1 MILVYVDHD
10 RGALDEPSLQAITF
24 ARGIDSDVHAFVA
37 GASGA
42 TVAAS
47 LGEYGV
53 SVAHVAQHDG
63 MADYTPQAAGRALA
77 ALAKS
82 TGAAAVLATS
92 GMRGNEVL
100 AHAAAIL
107 DEPFAAECIE
117 ITLGS
122 PAAVTRSRWGG
133 NMLEEAR
140 VHCTSVLV
148 ASVPAFTVAA
158 EPSPVAC
165 TVETFTPELSAA
177 DTAVKVID
185 RIAGQATGVS
195 LAEAK
200 VIVSGGRGVGA
211 AELWGPLE
219 DLAGLLHAALGCS
232 RVVTSNGWRPH
243 SEQVGQTGTKVAP
256 DLYIACGISGAT
268 QHIAGCKKSKTILAI
283 NTDGEAPIMT
293 HADYAIVGDLH
304 EVLPAIS
311 AAVRAR

>member
-10 RGALDEPSLQAITF
+10 RGTVDEPSLQAITF
-24 ARGIDSDVHAFVA
+24 ARSVDADVHAFVA
-37 GASGA
+37 GADGA
-42 TVAAS
+42 SVAAS
-47 LGEYGV
+47 LGEFGV
-53 SVAHVAQHDG
+53 SVAHVASHAG
-63 MADYTPQAAGRALA
+63 MTDFAPQAAGRALA
-77 ALAKS
+77 QLVQMTSPK
-82 TGAAAVLATS
+82 AVLATS
-92 GMRGNEVL
+92 GARGNEVL

-107 DEPFAAECIE
+107 DEPFAAECVE
-117 ITLGS
+117 IALGS
-122 PAAVTRSRWGG
+122 PAAVTRLRWGG
-133 NMLEEAR
+133 NLLEEAK
-140 VHCTSVLV
+140 VHCNNVLI
-148 ASVPAFTVAA
+148 ASVPPFTVAA
-158 EPSPVAC
+158 EAAATAC

-177 DTAVKVID
+177 DTAVKVVD
-185 RIAGQATGVS
+185 RVAGQAVGVS

-219 DLAGLLHAALGCS
+219 ELASLMQAALGCS

-311 AAVRAR
+311 AAIRGR

>member
-10 RGALDEPSLQAITF
+10 RGTLDEPSLQAITF
-24 ARGIDSDVHAFVA
+24 ARSIAADVHAYVA
-37 GASGA
+37 GADGA
-42 TVAAS
+42 AVAAG
-47 LGEYGV
+47 LGEFGV
-53 SVAHVAQHDG
+53 SVAHVAAHEA
-63 MADYTPQAAGRALA
+63 MSDYTPQAAGRALA
-77 ALAKS
+77 ELVQA
-82 TGAAAVLATS
+82 TGAGLVLTTS

-107 DEPFAAECIE
+107 DEPFAAECIA

-122 PAAVTRSRWGG
+122 PALVTRSRWGG

-140 VHCTSVLV
+140 VHFTNVLL

-158 EPSPVAC
+158 EPAPTAC
-165 TVETFTPELSAA
+165 TVETFTAALTAA
-177 DTAVKVID
+177 DTAVKVVD
-185 RIAGQATGVS
+185 RVAGQATGVS

-211 AELWGPLE
+211 AELWEPLE
-219 DLAGLLHAALGCS
+219 TLAGLLNAALGCS

-283 NTDGEAPIMT
+283 NTDREAPIMT

>member
-10 RGALDEPSLQAITF
+10 RGALDEPSLQAVTF
-24 ARGIDSDVHAFVA
+24 ARSLDSEVHAFVA
-37 GASGA
+37 GSEGA
-42 TVAAS
+42 ALVGS

-53 SVAHVAQHDG
+53 SVAHVAEHSA
-63 MADYTPQAAGRALA
+63 MSDYTPQAAGRALA
-77 ALAKS
+77 QLVQMTSPK
-82 TGAAAVLATS
+82 AVLTTS

-117 ITLGS
+117 IALGS
-122 PAAVTRSRWGG
+122 PAEVTRSRWGG
-133 NMLEEAR
+133 NMLEVAK
-140 VHCTSVLV
+140 VHVNNVLL
-148 ASVPAFTVAA
+148 ASVPAFTVVAEAA
-158 EPSPVAC
+158 A
-165 TVETFTPELSAA
+165 TVCSLQTFSPELTAS
-177 DTAVKVID
+177 DTAVRVVD
-185 RIAGQATGVS
+185 RVAGQATGVS

-311 AAVRAR
+311 AAIRAR

>member
-10 RGALDEPSLQAITF
+10 RGALDEPSLQAIAF
-24 ARGIDSDVHAFVA
+24 ARGVDADVHAFVA
-37 GASGA
+37 GAAGA
-42 TVAAS
+42 AMAAG

-53 SVAHVAQHDG
+53 SVAHVAAHDG
-63 MADYTPQAAGRALA
+63 MGDYTPQAAGRALA
-77 ALAKS
+77 QCARA
-82 TGAAAVLATS
+82 TGAGAVLATS
-92 GMRGNEVL
+92 GQRGNEVL

-107 DEPFAAECIE
+107 DEPFAAECTA

-122 PAAVTRSRWGG
+122 PATVTRSRWGG
-133 NMLEEAR
+133 NMFEEAR
-140 VHCTSVLV
+140 VHCTSILV
-148 ASVPAFTVAA
+148 ASIPPFTVAA
-158 EPSPVAC
+158 ESAPIAC
-165 TVETFTPELSAA
+165 AVDTFTPELSAA
-177 DTAVKVID
+177 DTAVRVVD
-185 RIAGQATGVS
+185 RVAGQASGVS

-200 VIVSGGRGVGA
+200 IVVSGGRGVGA

-219 DLAGLLHAALGCS
+219 ELAAQLHAALGCS

-283 NTDGEAPIMT
+283 NTDSEAPIMT
-293 HADYAIVGDLH
+293 HADFAIVGDLH

-311 AAVRAR
+311 AALRGR

>member
-10 RGALDEPSLQAITF
+10 RGVLDEPSLQAIAF

-37 GASGA
+37 GADGAAVASG
-42 TVAAS
+42 

-53 SVAHVAQHDG
+53 TVAHLAAHDG

-77 ALAKS
+77 QCAQA
-82 TGAAAVLATS
+82 TGARAVLATS
-92 GMRGNEVL
+92 GQRGNEVL

-107 DEPFAAECIE
+107 DEPFAAECTA

-122 PAAVTRSRWGG
+122 PAEVTRSRWGG
-133 NMLEEAR
+133 NMFEEAR
-140 VHCTSVLV
+140 VHCTNVLV
-148 ASVPAFTVAA
+148 ASIPPFTVAA
-158 EPSPVAC
+158 ESAPTSCSVD
-165 TVETFTPELSAA
+165 TFTPELSSA
-177 DTAVKVID
+177 DTAVKVVD
-185 RIAGQATGVS
+185 RVAGQASGVS

-219 DLAGLLHAALGCS
+219 ELADQLHAALGCS

-283 NTDGEAPIMT
+283 NTDPEAPIMT

-311 AAVRAR
+311 AALRGR

>member
-10 RGALDEPSLQAITF
+10 RGTLDEPSLQAIAF

-37 GASGA
+37 GADGA
-42 TVAAS
+42 GVAGG
-47 LGEYGV
+47 LGEYGI
-53 SVAHVAQHDG
+53 SVAHVASHDG

-77 ALAKS
+77 QCARA
-82 TGAAAVLATS
+82 TGAKAVLATS
-92 GMRGNEVL
+92 GQRGNEVL

-107 DEPFAAECIE
+107 DEPFAAECVE
-117 ITLGS
+117 ISLGT
-122 PAAVTRSRWGG
+122 PANVVRSRWGG
-133 NMLEEAR
+133 NMMEEAR
-140 VHCTSVLV
+140 VHYSSVLV
-148 ASVPAFTVAA
+148 ASIPPFTVAA
-158 EPSPVAC
+158 ESAPTSCSVD
-165 TVETFTPELSAA
+165 TFTPDLSTA
-177 DTAVKVID
+177 DTAVRVVD
-185 RIAGQATGVS
+185 RVAGQNTGVS

-219 DLAGLLHAALGCS
+219 ELAGLLHAALGCS

-256 DLYIACGISGAT
+256 DLYIAAGISGAT

-311 AAVRAR
+311 AALRAR